1 MRLTIQQMALMSRL
15 LDEALPLDE
24 AGRRQWLAVL
34 SPEYQ
39 DLAQV
44 LRAALLPDA
53 TKSAELQSFLEVPPN
68 LQDVDAAG
76 GLQSGAKVGPY
87 ELLRALGQG
96 GMAEVWL
103 ARRADGAFK
112 REVAL
117 KLPLLSHLRQ
127 DLAQRFAVERDILAG
142 LEHPHIARLYDA
154 GIDAGGRPYL
164 AMEYVQGQPLTEWC
178 DAHRLGLADRLELF
192 LQVLEAV
199 RFAHEKQVIHRDLKP
214 SNILVTESAHVR
226 LLDFGVAKLLEGDEA
241 DKTPLTSIYGRA
253 LTPDYASPELLRGD
267 LVDVRSDVYSLGILL
282 YELLTGGRPYR
293 LKSAASMGLLEPA
306 IGTLEIKKPSLLHAL
321 AASADR
327 APLNE
332 AWARQL
338 RGDLDAI
345 ALKALDREPS
355 MRYQSAAAFAEDIER
370 YRAGKPIHA
379 LPARIT
385 DRVWKF
391 ARRNRSPV
399 AVAATALA
407 AIIVTVGYTLHRE
420 SAPRATMAASA
431 TAQPVSIRA
440 GAPAATIEAPGAGA
454 AAPER
459 SVAVLPFID
468 MSEKKDQEYFADGLA
483 EELLDLLAQMPDLKV
498 PARSSS
504 FYFKGSSVQVKNV
517 GHDLGVAYV
526 LEGGVRKAG
535 DTIRVSVQLV
545 RADSGYQVWSQS
557 FERNVRDIFKVQDE
571 ISAAVVD
578 ALKLR
583 LSSPGPQLAERRTAS
598 PEAYDQYLRGKNLF
612 QLGDFAGLMAARDAY
627 RRAIEL
633 DPNFGPAFAGLANVE
648 YLSVK
653 DYSDTDQPDVIR
665 QAMQHADHAVA
676 LAPALAEAYSER
688 ALLRLNQYDWAGAQ
702 ADLQKALALDPR
714 DVKANRR
721 MVLLQLSL
729 GNVVAALAAQRR
741 VVDLD
746 PLDMN
751 SLEIL
756 GMSNYFADQGAEARR
771 TFEKVRVFSP
781 NYDGLSGN
789 AGFSYLADSQAA
801 AAKRECEPHPDD
813 AARACL
819 AAAEHALGNDER
831 SRAIIADLIAK
842 HPRRA
847 SYFIAK
853 AYGFSG
859 NSALAFEWLDRSFSA
874 QAKLLTDLK
883 SEPAFRALHGD
894 PRYLALLR
902 KMKLPE

>member
-1 MRLTIQQMALMSRL
+1 MRLTIRQMALMSRL

-24 AGRRQWLAVL
+24 AGRRLWLVDL

-39 DLAQV
+39 DLAQA
-44 LRAALLPDA
+44 LRAALLPEE
-53 TKSAELQSFLEVPPN
+53 AEGAEVQSLEMLPN
-68 LQDVDAAG
+68 LQEADAPS
-76 GLQSGAKVGPY
+76 GLHPGANVGPY
-87 ELLRALGQG
+87 ELLRSLGSG

-117 KLPLLSHLRQ
+117 KLPLLSHLRR
-127 DLAQRFAVERDILAG
+127 DLAQRFARERDILAS

-154 GIDAGGRPYL
+154 GIDDSGCPYL
-164 AMEYVQGQPLTEWC
+164 AMEYVQGQPLTVWC
-178 DAHRLGLADRLELF
+178 DAHRLGVSDRLEIF

-214 SNILVTESAHVR
+214 SNILVTESAQVR

-241 DKTPLTSIYGRA
+241 DQTLLTSIYGRA
-253 LTPDYASPELLRGD
+253 LTPDYASPELLCGD
-267 LVDVRSDVYSLGILL
+267 LVDERSDIYSLGVLL
-282 YELLTGGRPYR
+282 YELLTGIRPYR
-293 LKSAASMGLLEPA
+293 LKGAASMGLLEQA
-306 IGTLEIKKPSLLHAL
+306 IGALEIKKPSLQHVP
-321 AASADR
+321 ASADGMP
-327 APLNE
+327 ASE
-332 AWARQL
+332 GWARQL

-355 MRYQSAAAFAEDIER
+355 KRYQSAAALAEDIER
-370 YRAGKPIHA
+370 YLARKPIHA

-385 DRVWKF
+385 DRLYKF
-391 ARRNRSPV
+391 ALRNRSAV
-399 AVAATALA
+399 AIAATALA
-407 AIIVTVGYTLHRE
+407 AIIIAAGYTIHRE
-420 SAPRATMAASA
+420 TAARAGITASA
-431 TAQPVSIRA
+431 TALPVSIHPD
-440 GAPAATIEAPGAGA
+440 APPATIDASTAGT

-459 SVAVLPFID
+459 SVAVLPFVD

-483 EELLDLLAQMPDLKV
+483 EELLDLLAQVPDLKV

-504 FYFKGSSVQVKNV
+504 FFFKGSAVRVRNV
-517 GHDLGVAYV
+517 GHDLSVAYV

-545 RADSGYQVWSQS
+545 RADTGYQVWSDTY
-557 FERNVRDIFKVQDE
+557 ERNVRDIFKVQDE

-583 LSSPGPQLAERRTAS
+583 LNSPGPQLAERRTAS
-598 PEAYDQYLRGKNLF
+598 PEAYDQYLRAKHLF
-612 QLGDFAGLMAARDAY
+612 QLGDYDGLLAARDAY

-648 YLSVK
+648 YLAVK
-653 DYSDTDQPDVIR
+653 DFSDTDQPDVIR
-665 QAMQHADHAVA
+665 RAMDHADHAVA

-702 ADLQKALALDPR
+702 ADLQRALALDPS

-729 GNVVAALAAQRR
+729 GNVVAALPAQLH

-756 GMSNYFADQGAEARR
+756 GMVYYFAGQGAEARR
-771 TFEKVRVFSP
+771 TFEKVYVFSP
-781 NYDGLSGN
+781 NFEGLSGN
-789 AGFSYLADSQAA
+789 AGFSYLADGQPAA
-801 AAKRECEPHPDD
+801 ARRECESHPDD
-813 AARACL
+813 TARACL
-819 AAAEHALGNDER
+819 AAAEHALGHDER
-831 SRAIIADLIAK
+831 SQVILADLIEK

-847 SYFIAK
+847 RYVIAK

-859 NSALAFEWLDRSFSA
+859 NSALAFEWLNRAFSA
-874 QAKLLTDLK
+874 QAKLLTDVK

-902 KMKLPE
+902 KMNLPE